1 MTMNNQFKKRQILFV
16 TGSRG
21 EYGYIR
27 PIIEKLKRSEVLD
40 YSTVV
45 TNMHLLP
52 EFGSSIR
59 EFKKDDIRVD
69 YRIFMALSGYSNIT
83 MVKSLGVFMLSF
95 ADIIENK
102 KPDFILL
109 AGDRGEQ
116 LVAAIVG
123 AHMNIPVAHIQ
134 AGEVSGNIDGITR
147 HAISRFTHIHFASNE
162 DAYQRLI
169 KMGEEK
175 FRTFHVGAPQLDELN
190 NRNYSNRRL
199 IKEKFSIDLNKPLI
213 LVVQHPVTEQSA
225 YSGHQMTVTMS
236 AIAGIGHQAIIIYP
250 NNDAGSMAIQ
260 DCILQN
266 RNINIRVERNLARH
280 DYIGLLNI
288 ASVIVGNSSCG
299 IIEAPSFKL
308 PAVNIG
314 RRQEGRLQ
322 AKNVINVLEHDPI
335 KIISAIQKALSFEF
349 RNSLKYLRN
358 PYGDGRSSER
368 IIKILNSISIDERL
382 LFKRISY

>member
-1 MTMNNQFKKRQILFV
+1 LIV

-27 PIIEKLKRSEVLD
+27 PIIQKLKTSKTMD
-40 YSTVV
+40 YETVV

-59 EFKKDDIRVD
+59 EFQKDDIRVD
-69 YRIFMALSGYSNIT
+69 HRIYMALSGYTNLT
-83 MVKSLGVFMLSF
+83 MVKSLGIFMLSF
-95 ADIIENK
+95 TDIIGRQA
-102 KPDFILL
+102 PDIILL

-116 LVAAIVG
+116 LVAALAG

-134 AGEVSGNIDGITR
+134 AGEVSGNIDGMTR
-147 HAISRFTHIHFASNE
+147 HAIARYAHIHFASNE
-162 DAYQRLI
+162 DACLRLT

-175 FRTFHVGAPQLDELN
+175 FRIFRVGAPQLDELKQSHITDK
-190 NRNYSNRRL
+190 RF
-199 IKEKFSIDLNKPLI
+199 IQEKFFIDLHKPLI

-225 YSGHQMTVTMS
+225 FAEQQMTATMK
-236 AIAGIGHQAIIIYP
+236 AIAEIGHQTIVLYP

-260 DCILQN
+260 NCILQN
-266 RNINIRVERNLARH
+266 RHINIRVERNLSREDFA
-280 DYIGLLNI
+280 GLLNV

-314 RRQEGRLQ
+314 RRQDGRLQ
-322 AKNVINVLEHDPI
+322 AKNVINVPEHDSEKI
-335 KIISAIQKALSFEF
+335 KSAIRKALTKKY
-349 RNSLKYLRN
+349 RNSLRSLRN

-368 IIKILNSISIDERL
+368 IIRILESIPIDEKL